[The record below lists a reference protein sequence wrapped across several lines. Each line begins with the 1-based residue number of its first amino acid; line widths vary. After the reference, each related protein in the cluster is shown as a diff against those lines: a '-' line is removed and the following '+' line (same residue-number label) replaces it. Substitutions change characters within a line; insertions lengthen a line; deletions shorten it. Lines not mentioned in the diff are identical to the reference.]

1 VSCPRSWPASPTSAC
16 WPSGADIAGLADRLS
31 ARIREQG
38 PLRFDEYVE
47 ACLYDPAGGFYTSG
61 GAAGRRG
68 DFITSP
74 EVGPLFGTVLARWMD
89 GVWERLGRP
98 VGFTV
103 VEVGAGRG
111 TLARSVLAAA
121 PACMA
126 DGRYVAVERSSA
138 LRADLPSG
146 VERLS
151 DLPSGVERLSDLPD
165 GAVTGV
171 VVANELL
178 DNLAFRLL
186 EATGGAWHE
195 VRVGVGD
202 EGFVEVVGEAVDLAG
217 LPEPVDGARIPLQDE
232 AAAWVRRALGRVDR
246 GAVLAFD
253 YASTTVDLA
262 ARPWDEWLRTYRGHD
277 RGGPP
282 LGAPGSQDVTVE
294 VAVDR
299 LPGDPTV
306 TTQAAFLRTHGI
318 DDLVDEG
325 RRLWEAGAAAG
336 DLAAMRARSRIAES
350 EALLDEA
357 GLGAFAALEWTV
369 ERLGS

>member
-1 VSCPRSWPASPTSAC
+1 MSCPRSWPASPTSAF

-126 DGRYVAVERSSA
+126 DGRYVAVERSNA
-138 LRADLPSG
+138 LRA
-146 VERLS
+146 

-186 EATGGAWHE
+186 EAGGGAWHE

-202 EGFVEVVGEAVDLAG
+202 EGLVEVAGEAVDLAG

-232 AAAWVRRALGRVDR
+232 AAAWVRRALGQVDR

-253 YASTTVDLA
+253 YASTTADLA
-262 ARPWDEWLRTYRGHD
+262 ARPWNEWLRTYRGHE
-277 RGGPP
+277 RGAHP
-282 LGAPGSQDVTVE
+282 LDTPGSQDVTVD

-299 LPGDPTV
+299 LPGAPTV
-306 TTQAAFLRTHGI
+306 TTQAAFLRANGI

-325 RRLWEAGAAAG
+325 RRLWEAGAATG
-336 DLAAMRARSRIAES
+336 DLAAMRARSRITES
-350 EALLDEA
+350 EALLDES
-357 GLGAFAALEWTV
+357 GLGAFAALEWMV
-369 ERLGS
+369 ERFGS